1 MNEHKPSKG
10 ILSIDG
16 RKKSGNP
23 GRALVIIAC
32 LSMAAIIGLITFFSS
47 INIVQDGT
55 VGVVRRFGEITE
67 IITPGGWNVRLSWIH
82 DVQIF
87 DVRTREAN
95 MEFNAYSVD
104 AQNIRGQISIQY
116 RLIPGAVVLVAREF
130 GTLEQLESMI
140 HAMFNQQILNT
151 IASRTATYL
160 IEQMYLIEGEIHARI
175 LPNEINFHITVTN
188 IALEGLQFSD
198 AFRQAVDA
206 RIVAREHQE
215 QTRIEVETERLRADL
230 ALEVARLEGEAVV
243 VAAEADAR
251 AIQVMLEVWD
261 DLTTDVRDIMLRQ
274 LAIET
279 WDGSLPNVVG
289 GGEFSFI
296 LENFGASD
304 TNPSQLNP
312 PPVINTNE

>member
-1 MNEHKPSKG
+1 MDEHTPKPRIEFTEVKGSKNSG
-10 ILSIDG
+10 KKLGKILAILVCLG
-16 RKKSGNP
+16 LA
-23 GRALVIIAC
+23 AL
-32 LSMAAIIGLITFFSS
+32 IGVITFFSS
-47 INIVQDGT
+47 INIIQDGT

-67 IITPGGWNVRLSWIH
+67 TITPGGWNVRLSWIH
-82 DVQIF
+82 DVEIF
-87 DVRTREAN
+87 DVRTREAR

-116 RLIPGAVVLVAREF
+116 RLNPGAVQFVAREF
-130 GTLEQLESMI
+130 GSLEQLESMI

-151 IASRTATYL
+151 ISSRTATYL
-160 IEQMYLIEGEIHARI
+160 IEQMYLVEGEVHGRI
-175 LPNEINFHITVTN
+175 LPNESNFHITVTN

-274 LAIET
+274 LAIEV
-279 WDGSLPNVVG
+279 WDGVLPNVIG
-289 GGEFSFI
+289 GGDFSFI
-296 LENFGASD
+296 LDNFGA
-304 TNPSQLNP
+304 PS
-312 PPVINTNE
+312 E

>member
-1 MNEHKPSKG
+1 MF
-10 ILSIDG
+10 
-16 RKKSGNP
+16 
-23 GRALVIIAC
+23 
-32 LSMAAIIGLITFFSS
+32 IGVVTFFSS
-47 INIVQDGT
+47 INIIQDGT

-67 IITPGGWNVRLSWIH
+67 TITPGGWNVRLSWIH
-82 DVQIF
+82 DVEIF
-87 DVRTREAN
+87 DVRTREAT
-95 MEFNAYSVD
+95 MQFNAYSVD

-116 RLIPGAVVLVAREF
+116 RLNPGAVQYVAREF
-130 GTLEQLESMI
+130 GSLEQLESMI

-160 IEQMYLIEGEIHARI
+160 IEQMYLVEGEVHGRI
-175 LPNEINFHITVTN
+175 LPNEGNFHITVTN

-243 VAAEADAR
+243 VAAEAEAR

-261 DLTTDVRDIMLRQ
+261 DLTFDVREIMLRQ
-274 LAIET
+274 LAIEV
-279 WDGSLPNVVG
+279 WDGVLPNVIG
-289 GGEFSFI
+289 GGDFNFI
-296 LENFGASD
+296 LDNFGGM
-304 TNPSQLNP
+304 
-312 PPVINTNE
+312 E

>member
-1 MNEHKPSKG
+1 MDEHPPREIKFKEIKG
-10 ILSIDG
+10 GKG
-16 RKKSGNP
+16 RKNY
-23 GRALVIIAC
+23 GRRIAILIC
-32 LSMAAIIGLITFFSS
+32 LSLAALIGITTFFSS
-47 INIVQDGT
+47 VNIIQDGT

-67 IITPGGWNVRLSWIH
+67 TITPGGWNVRLSWIH
-82 DVQIF
+82 DVEIF
-87 DVRTREAN
+87 DVRTREAT
-95 MEFNAYSVD
+95 MQFNAYSVD
-104 AQNIRGQISIQY
+104 AQNIRGQMSIQY
-116 RLIPGAVVLVAREF
+116 RLNPGTVQSVAREF

-160 IEQMYLIEGEIHARI
+160 IEQMYLVEGEVHGRI
-175 LPNEINFHITVTN
+175 LPNEANFHITVTN

-198 AFRQAVDA
+198 AFRHAVDQ

-251 AIQVMLEVWD
+251 AVGVMLEVWD
-261 DLTTDVRDIMLRQ
+261 DLTADVREIMLRQ
-274 LAIET
+274 LAIES

-289 GGEFSFI
+289 SGEFSFI
-296 LENFGASD
+296 LDNFGG
-304 TNPSQLNP
+304 
-312 PPVINTNE
+312 

>member
-1 MNEHKPSKG
+1 MEEHKRGGFVEIKRG
-10 ILSIDG
+10 G
-16 RKKSGNP
+16 GGKKTGKKIT
-23 GRALVIIAC
+23 ALTCLAIIA
-32 LSMAAIIGLITFFSS
+32 AIALATFVSS
-47 INIVQDGT
+47 INIIQDGT

-67 IITPGGWNVRLSWIH
+67 TITPGGWNVRLSWIH

-87 DVRTREAN
+87 DIRIREAN

-116 RLIPGAVVLVAREF
+116 RLLPGAVQLVAREF

-140 HAMFNQQILNT
+140 NAMFSQQILNT

-160 IEQMYLIEGEIHARI
+160 IEQMYLVEGEVHSRI
-175 LPNEINFHITVTN
+175 LPNESNFHITVTN

-261 DLTTDVRDIMLRQ
+261 ELTTDVRDIMLRQ
-274 LAIET
+274 LAIEV
-279 WDGSLPNVVG
+279 WDGALPNVVG
-289 GGEFSFI
+289 GGDFSFI
-296 LENFGASD
+296 LDNFG
-304 TNPSQLNP
+304 NPTISP
-312 PPVINTNE
+312 PPVGD

>member
-1 MNEHKPSKG
+1 MYMNEDKPGIKLEGIKG
-10 ILSIDG
+10 GGGKKKEANLGRKLAILTCLSI
-16 RKKSGNP
+16 
-23 GRALVIIAC
+23 
-32 LSMAAIIGLITFFSS
+32 AILIGAVTFFSS
-47 INIVQDGT
+47 INIIQDGT

-67 IITPGGWNVRLSWIH
+67 TVTPGGWNVRLSWIH

-87 DVRTREAN
+87 DIRTREAT

-116 RLIPGAVVLVAREF
+116 RLNPGAVQLVAREF

-160 IEQMYLIEGEIHARI
+160 IEQMYLVEGEVTQRI
-175 LPNEINFHITVTN
+175 LPHEANFHITVTN

-198 AFRQAVDA
+198 AFRQAVDQ

-261 DLTTDVRDIMLRQ
+261 ELTTEVRDIMLRQ
-274 LAIET
+274 LAIEV
-279 WDGSLPNVVG
+279 WDGVLPNVVG
-289 GGEFSFI
+289 GGDFSFI
-296 LENFGASD
+296 LDNFG
-304 TNPSQLNP
+304 NP
-312 PPVINTNE
+312 IE

>member
-1 MNEHKPSKG
+1 MNTDKPTIKLETIKGGGGKKKEAKPAIKIG
-10 ILSIDG
+10 ILVC
-16 RKKSGNP
+16 
-23 GRALVIIAC
+23 LLIA
-32 LSMAAIIGLITFFSS
+32 GLIGAVTFFSS
-47 INIVQDGT
+47 INIIQDGT
-55 VGVVRRFGEITE
+55 VGVVRRFGQITE
-67 IITPGGWNVRLSWIH
+67 TITPGGWNVRLSWIH

-87 DVRTREAN
+87 DIRTREAT
-95 MEFNAYSVD
+95 MDFNAYSVD

-116 RLIPGAVVLVAREF
+116 RLNPGAVQLVAREF

-151 IASRTATYL
+151 ISSRTATYL
-160 IEQMYLIEGEIHARI
+160 IEQMYLVEGEVHGRI
-175 LPNEINFHITVTN
+175 LPNESNFHITVTN

-198 AFRQAVDA
+198 AFRAAVDQ

-243 VAAEADAR
+243 VGAEADAR

-274 LAIET
+274 LAIEV
-279 WDGSLPNVVG
+279 WDGVLPNVVG
-289 GGEFSFI
+289 GGDFSFI
-296 LENFGASD
+296 LDNFG
-304 TNPSQLNP
+304 NPGSP
-312 PPVINTNE
+312 AE

>member
-1 MNEHKPSKG
+1 MNEHKPEVKFDSLKGGGGKKKEEKLGRKLG
-10 ILSIDG
+10 ILFCL
-16 RKKSGNP
+16 
-23 GRALVIIAC
+23 AL
-32 LSMAAIIGLITFFSS
+32 AALIGLITFFSS
-47 INIVQDGT
+47 INIIQDGT

-67 IITPGGWNVRLSWIH
+67 TITPGGWNVRLSWIH

-87 DVRTREAN
+87 DIRTREAT
-95 MEFNAYSVD
+95 MDFNAYSVD

-116 RLIPGAVVLVAREF
+116 RLNPAAVQHVTREF

-140 HAMFNQQILNT
+140 HAMFSQQILNT

-160 IEQMYLIEGEIHARI
+160 IEQMYLVEGEVRERI
-175 LPNEINFHITVTN
+175 LPNEPNFHITVTN

-198 AFRQAVDA
+198 AFRQAVDQ

-274 LAIET
+274 LAIEV
-279 WDGSLPNVVG
+279 WDGVLPNVIG
-289 GGEFSFI
+289 GGDFSFI
-296 LENFGASD
+296 LDNFG
-304 TNPSQLNP
+304 NP
-312 PPVINTNE
+312 VE

>member
-1 MNEHKPSKG
+1 MDEHKSRPPLEFKEV
-10 ILSIDG
+10 
-16 RKKSGNP
+16 KSGKNS
-23 GRALVIIAC
+23 GKRLGKILVVLVC
-32 LSMAAIIGLITFFSS
+32 LSFAALIGVITFFSS
-47 INIVQDGT
+47 INIIQDGT

-67 IITPGGWNVRLSWIH
+67 VITPGGWNVRLSWIH
-82 DVQIF
+82 DVEIF
-87 DVRTREAN
+87 DIRTREAR

-116 RLIPGAVVLVAREF
+116 RLNPGAVQLVAREF
-130 GTLEQLESMI
+130 GSLEQLESMI

-151 IASRTATYL
+151 ISSRTATYL
-160 IEQMYLIEGEIHARI
+160 IEQMYLVEGEVHGRI
-175 LPNEINFHITVTN
+175 LPNESNFHITVTN

-274 LAIET
+274 LAIEV

-296 LENFGASD
+296 LDNFG
-304 TNPSQLNP
+304 NPG
-312 PPVINTNE
+312 E